1 VALRHSLGTE
11 IHSGFLIGAS
21 PAFLRT
27 YELLEKV
34 ARSQSTV
41 LFLGETGVGKEM
53 FARNLHALSSRRSN
67 AFVAVNCGALP
78 ETFELAKGGT
88 IFLDEIGE
96 LSASGQVKLL
106 RVLQT
111 GEFERIGDTRTR
123 QADVRIVAATN
134 RNLNDRIQEGRFRA
148 DLFFRL
154 SSFPITIPPLR
165 DRRDDILPLA
175 FHFIRKICARE
186 GRPEAGF
193 ADEAK
198 KMLLAYD
205 WPGNIR
211 ELENV
216 IERSVILSGSDNKID
231 LSIMT
236 DASFLGPRSGSAA
249 TPNKITEADI
259 ANRVLDGELTIKQI
273 ESTIMDVAL
282 ERSQGNLSKAARL
295 IGMSRRQLAYRQ
307 TSPPRSGK
315 RL

>member
-1 VALRHSLGTE
+1 
-11 IHSGFLIGAS
+11 
-21 PAFLRT
+21 
-27 YELLEKV
+27 
-34 ARSQSTV
+34 
-41 LFLGETGVGKEM
+41 M
-53 FARNLHALSSRRSN
+53 FARNLHALSTRRSN

-78 ETFELAKGGT
+78 ETLIEAELFGVEKGAYTGADRSRPGRFELAKGGT

-106 RVLQT
+106 RILQT

-134 RNLNDRIQEGRFRA
+134 RNLDDRIQEGRFRA

-165 DRRDDILPLA
+165 ERREDIIPLA
-175 FHFIRKICARE
+175 SHFIRKICARE
-186 GRPEAGF
+186 GKPEAGF

-198 KMLLAYD
+198 RMLLAYD

-231 LSIMT
+231 LSFMT
-236 DASFLGPRSGSAA
+236 DGSFLSPRSGPAA
-249 TPNKITEADI
+249 TSSKITEAEI
-259 ANRVLDGELTIKQI
+259 AN
-273 ESTIMDVAL
+273 
-282 ERSQGNLSKAARL
+282 
-295 IGMSRRQLAYRQ
+295 
-307 TSPPRSGK
+307 
-315 RL
+315 